1 MKKVVS
7 DVLFFAQLL
16 PDLRELVRKLFEQTS
31 GDVTRA
37 RAALKI
43 IGNHGEKLKEWEAEM
58 RQRLDEAKE
67 RARKRE
73 QGGAA

>member
-1 MKKVVS
+1 VNKVAR

-16 PDLRELVRKLFEQTS
+16 PDLHDLVRKLFEQTS
-31 GDVTRA
+31 GDLPRA

-43 IGNHGEKLKEWEAEM
+43 IGDHGEKLKEWEAEL

-73 QGGAA
+73 EASK